1 MKIPRQT
8 FYAANPQKDMALVL
22 YPSGTTLL
30 CSSRIGQAFMT
41 QFDAPGLDQLI
52 EAHPRETRW
61 QVQTRDVSPSLHAA
75 IRDHRIITLQAGDNP
90 PLVAFCQRRITRQTA
105 EAILTEFPEI
115 TAVACSE
122 GLILRNASRTQGKLS
137 EAAILKPEKIA

>member
-8 FYAANPQKDMALVL
+8 FYASNPQKDMALVL

-30 CSSRIGQAFMT
+30 CSSRIGHAFMT

-52 EAHPRETRW
+52 EAYPRDTRW
-61 QVQTRDVSPSLHAA
+61 EVQSRDVSPALHAA
-75 IRDHRIITLQAGDNP
+75 IRDHRIITLQAGENP
-90 PLVAFCQRRITRQTA
+90 PLVAFCQRRITRKTA
-105 EAILTEFPEI
+105 EALLTELPEI

-122 GLILRNASRTQGKLS
+122 GLILRNASRGKGNS
-137 EAAILKPEKIA
+137 AQAAILKPEKIA